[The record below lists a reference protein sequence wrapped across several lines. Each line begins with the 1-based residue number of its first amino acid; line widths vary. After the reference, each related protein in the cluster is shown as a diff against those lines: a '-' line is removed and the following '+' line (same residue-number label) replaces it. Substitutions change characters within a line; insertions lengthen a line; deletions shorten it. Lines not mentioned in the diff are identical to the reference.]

1 MNLIDKVILEW
12 SYRTEKGYPDINNK
26 NDLKVFESLFGFNVL
41 SENAF
46 EREVRQK
53 ILDIASGDLE
63 KMGDD
68 YRIANKGKI
77 DAAKFIEYIKTAYP
91 EAEVKIVPP
100 KQSPN
105 RSRSFNAFIFIRF
118 RSSKIAWV

>member
-12 SYRTEKGYPDINNK
+12 SYRTKKGYPDINNK
-26 NDLKVFESLFGFNVL
+26 NDLKVFKSLFGFDLL

-53 ILDIASGDLE
+53 ILDIASGNLE

-91 EAEVKIVPP
+91 EAEVK
-100 KQSPN
+100 
-105 RSRSFNAFIFIRF
+105 
-118 RSSKIAWV
+118 